1 MYNALYRD
9 DCIVGICDSM
19 YLNDKRF
26 EHISTFDKEVTH
38 FSYKPISEKEY
49 IALLPLVV
57 DDLYFIDN
65 DLYVNEDYFDAYV
78 NELEKVG
85 VARE

>member
-1 MYNALYRD
+1 MYNALYSD
-9 DCIVGICDSM
+9 DCIVGISDSM
-19 YLNDKRF
+19 YLNDRRF
-26 EHISTFDKEVTH
+26 EHISAFEELTC
-38 FSYKPISEKEY
+38 FSYKPIGEKEY

-57 DDLYFIDN
+57 SDLYFIDN
-65 DLYVNEDYFDAYV
+65 KQYVSDDYFDTYV